1 MSNAFNLDALRA
13 QFASLPRLAYFNSG
27 SYGLLAD
34 RVRDAF
40 GVYLDTRDTHGADW
54 GAWVGALEG
63 TRERMARLLK
73 VDADLVAITASA
85 SAGINAI
92 ASGLDFA
99 ERPKVVVSNFEFPTS
114 AQIWHAQEK
123 AGARIV
129 HIAESED
136 GLIPLDRFAAEIDEQ
151 TAVVAISQVCYRN
164 GGRIPDEDI
173 RALSELAHAK
183 GALLILDSYQIV
195 GAAQVYPGELGVD
208 FCVGGMLKYCLGTA
222 GVGFLYASSEAI
234 ARVVPR
240 TTGWFAQEDIHAM
253 DIFRHAPSP
262 TARRFEGGT
271 PPVPS
276 CIAASAGLDVL
287 LEVGLPAIEAQIAA
301 MTALAVERLQEEGIR
316 LGSPVDTARRGPLLT
331 IPVPDDQRLVDLLA
345 QSDVITSCRDGRV
358 RAGFHAY
365 NDAGDVERLI
375 AAFVANRPVLG

>member
-1 MSNAFNLDALRA
+1 MSNAFDIDAFRA

-34 RVRDAF
+34 SVRDAF
-40 GVYLDTRDTHGADW
+40 GVYLDTRDSRGADW
-54 GAWVGALEG
+54 GAWVDALEG
-63 TRERMARLLK
+63 TRGRMARLLD
-73 VDADLVAITASA
+73 VDADQVAITSSA

-99 ERPKVVVSNFEFPTS
+99 ARPKVVVSNFEFPTS

-136 GLIPLDRFAAEIDEQ
+136 GLIPLERFAAEIDES
-151 TAVVAISQVCYRN
+151 TAIVAISQVCYRN

-173 RALSELAHAK
+173 KALSALAHAK

-195 GAAQVYPGELGVD
+195 GAAQIHPRELGVD
-208 FCVGGMLKYCLGTA
+208 FCVGGMLKYLLGTA
-222 GVGFLYASSEAI
+222 GVGFLFASPEAV
-234 ARVVPR
+234 ARVTPR

-253 DIFRHAPSP
+253 DIFHNTPSS

-276 CIAASAGLDVL
+276 CIAASAGLDVIL
-287 LEVGLPAIEAQIAA
+287 SAGLPAIEAQIAA
-301 MTALAVERLQEEGIR
+301 MTAFAIERLQEAGVR
-316 LGSPVDTARRGPLLT
+316 LGSPVEPARRGPLLT
-331 IPVPDDQRLVDLLA
+331 IPVPDDQGLVDLLMR
-345 QSDVITSCRDGRV
+345 SDIVTSCRDGRV

-365 NDAGDVERLI
+365 NTTDDVERLLSAVI
-375 AAFVANRPVLG
+375 SNRALLV